1 MDISEPESPRGAAW
15 LRLGFRPFFLAAGSY
30 AVIGMLIWFA
40 AYSLNWTLP
49 FAGISAMTWH
59 AHEMIFGY
67 SLAVIAGFL
76 LAAVGNWTGL
86 PTVRGTPLLLLFLAW
101 LLARL
106 LLLGDTAWLIYAAAF
121 DLLFTAGLVLA
132 ITAPILR
139 ARQWG
144 NLGIV
149 AIVLLLLGSNLLF
162 YLGAGGWLEQG
173 VYLGLY
179 SGLYLILG
187 LVLVMSRR
195 VVPFFI
201 ERGVGYPVELR
212 NSQFID
218 VAGLLAFLV
227 FWLADLYQPNGL
239 VVAWS
244 AIALVLLHGVRLQGW
259 YTSGIWRKPL
269 LWSLYLAH
277 VAIILGFGLKAL
289 VYYVDLS
296 PYFAL
301 HAYAVGGIGLITM
314 GMMARVILGH
324 TGRAVADPPKAV
336 SWLFA
341 ALILATLVRVA
352 LPILHIE
359 RYALWI
365 SLSQWLWIIAFSGF
379 VLVYAPML
387 VRTRVDGK
395 DG

>member
-30 AVIGMLIWFA
+30 AVVGMLFWFA

-86 PTVRGTPLLLLFLAW
+86 QTVRGTPLLLLFLAW

-106 LLLGDTAWLIYAAAF
+106 LLLGETAWLIYAAAF
-121 DLLFTAGLVLA
+121 DLLFMASLALA

-212 NSQFID
+212 NSRIID
-218 VAGLLAFLV
+218 VTSLLVFLV
-227 FWLADLYQPNGL
+227 FWLADLYQPNGV

-244 AIALVLLHGVRLQGW
+244 AVVLVLLHGIRLQGW

-277 VAIILGFGLKAL
+277 LAIILGFGLKAL

-296 PYFAL
+296 PYLAL
-301 HAYAVGGIGLITM
+301 HAYAVGGIGLITL

-324 TGRAVADPPKAV
+324 TGRAVSDPPGAV
-336 SWLFA
+336 FWLFA
-341 ALILATLVRVA
+341 VLIVAMLVRVA

-365 SLSQWLWIIAFSGF
+365 GLSQWLWIIAFSGF
-379 VLVYAPML
+379 LLVYAPML
-387 VRTRVDGK
+387 VHSRVDGK